1 MMKKLVIGS
10 LLGSFMFLNSACPVF
25 AKETKPSTGN
35 TPISITLV
43 RPISSGALP
52 GHEGE
57 ASGTPVYSPIVKP
70 TMSQRL
76 PKTNEQ
82 RTMFF
87 SFLGFLL
94 VGCSYLLYYF
104 KNRKEEE

>member
-1 MMKKLVIGS
+1 
-10 LLGSFMFLNSACPVF
+10 
-25 AKETKPSTGN
+25 
-35 TPISITLV
+35 
-43 RPISSGALP
+43 
-52 GHEGE
+52 
-57 ASGTPVYSPIVKP
+57 
-70 TMSQRL
+70 SQRL